1 MRQRRSGALRGLAQ
15 VGTRKR
21 PNGSTLGEVLESLG
35 DRSFGWGFVLVG
47 LVNMLPLP
55 PGANLFLG
63 LPAIF
68 IAAQMALGR
77 RALWLPDLITKR
89 LFARKRWRAGALKA
103 LPLARPLSRVMRMR
117 MPGLFRGPA
126 ERPLGVLLL
135 MTALVLCMPVPF
147 TGWLPAISL
156 FVVGLGL
163 VEHDGLVVGIGAS
176 VASAAI
182 GVAAFVIAAI
192 WFGLNYAAHY

>member
-1 MRQRRSGALRGLAQ
+1 MKKRRSGALRGLAQ
-15 VGTRKR
+15 VGTRKK
-21 PNGSTLGEVLESLG
+21 PDGSTLGEVLESLG

-68 IAAQMALGR
+68 IATQMALGR
-77 RALWLPDLITKR
+77 PALWLPDRISKR
-89 LFARKRWRAGALKA
+89 SFTRKRWRAGALKA
-103 LPLARPLSRVMRMR
+103 LPLARPLSRIMRMR
-117 MPGLFRGPA
+117 LPGIFRGPA

-135 MTALVLCMPVPF
+135 AAALVLCVPVPF

-156 FVVGLGL
+156 FVTGLGL

-176 VASAAI
+176 IASAAI
-182 GVAAFVIAAI
+182 GVAGFVVAAI
-192 WFGLNYAAHY
+192 WFGINYAAQ